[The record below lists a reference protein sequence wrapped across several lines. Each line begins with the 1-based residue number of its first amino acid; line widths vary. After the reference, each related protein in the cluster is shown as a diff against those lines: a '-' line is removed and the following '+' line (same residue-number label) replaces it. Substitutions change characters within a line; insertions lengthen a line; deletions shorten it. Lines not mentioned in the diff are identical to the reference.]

1 MGRASRHHCTDGT
14 VSFTAT
20 MTVDYK
26 KAVTTPGELVVRSW
40 LEGRS
45 EGRKH
50 WVRAEVLQN
59 GVCVS
64 EGRCLFLE
72 VPMPEEYAKFG
83 VHLRGAKL

>member
-1 MGRASRHHCTDGT
+1 MA
-14 VSFTAT
+14 FTAT

-26 KAVTTPGELVVRSW
+26 KPVDTPGVIVCKSW

-50 WVRAEVLQN
+50 WVRAVVEQEGKV
-59 GVCVS
+59 VA

-72 VPMPEEYAKFG
+72 VPRPPEYAKFM
-83 VHLRGAKL
+83 L

>member
-1 MGRASRHHCTDGT
+1 
-14 VSFTAT
+14 

-26 KAVTTPGELVVRSW
+26 KPVNTPGEIVCKSW

-50 WVRAEVLQN
+50 WVRAVVEQDSQV
-59 GVCVS
+59 VA

-72 VPMPEEYAKFG
+72 VPRPPEYS
-83 VHLRGAKL
+83 KLML